1 MLEKVKEICT
11 EYYLDILDLNL
22 DRGQQNGKVYSDR
35 IKNVN
40 CKNTIVHFNS
50 FNIEHRCI
58 GQKRKL

>member
-35 IKNVN
+35 IKKIN
-40 CKNTIVHFNS
+40 CKSTIVHYMHYILS
-50 FNIEHRCI
+50 ILNIAV
-58 GQKRKL
+58 